1 MQNLKNTLRTI
12 AEIATDAANNN
23 ENYDV
28 YSWDAYTACCCIL
41 QEMQN
46 YGYDVEEMLAEIAEN
61 SAVYNND

>member
-28 YSWDAYTACCCIL
+28 YSWDAYSACCAIIA
-41 QEMQN
+41 EMQN
-46 YGYDVEEMLAEIAEN
+46 YGYSVEEMLADVAEER
-61 SAVYNND
+61 ALQDKL